1 MKLSY
6 VLAAAIAAL
15 SIVACEKE
23 AAIDTPNGDE
33 VEVQTPGLVKKTF
46 YATVEGSE
54 PATKALLYDTN
65 KTKWESTDAISVF
78 VDDNTTNYEMT
89 ASAEGAS
96 TGFTGTIADGSN
108 YIAVYPYSA
117 SIVYTPANAKPVEYS
132 IPSVQEATL
141 DSFDPKAAIFI
152 ANTDD
157 KSNNLTFKA
166 AFALLKVSVDKDNVL
181 AVYVENATLPMS
193 GSIAIN
199 TSAEVEDGSGDKF
212 TWVSLKKSDGTALA
226 QGDYYIVV
234 RYLDAAPYETFKLT
248 YVQDDA
254 TSNTRSAASLPAASL
269 GRNDILRLGSLTSID
284 AKYTPAVSWFNYYQ
298 ACLNVT
304 IGSKTINRVIDGDA
318 TLINNTSDSNPF
330 DIKSISGKSGIYF
343 FRTSGG
349 VFTNSTTIGITG
361 KFALLNDMSGT
372 ITITNP
378 NKAWNLLNGS
388 IALKGLAFD
397 ASGRTGGAF
406 FSNTNGVTSNSEYLI
421 LDNCTFNGL
430 TKNVYAPHSDYK
442 AFVVENIE
450 VVNCSFA
457 YNMTG
462 NIDAF
467 NYSSVTNPKDLKSF
481 SFENNLVFNSN
492 STAPT
497 TRVTVLAMPAYDSES
512 YELEAL
518 LNSNVF
524 INAVGTSNGTW
535 SFTDVSKIEM
545 QNNVFYDGNNFAS
558 NCNLFDIKNTG
569 TKVSDLKFGGNVCI
583 GLNND
588 KKWTHST
595 GTISSLDNIKSA
607 LPSKKNTIDKSDVA
621 TVFSVAPTIKDGVV
635 SYTLMPAYANCGPQ

>member
-108 YIAVYPYSA
+108 YIAVYPYSS
-117 SIVYTPANAKPVEYS
+117 SIVFTPANAKPVEYS

-141 DSFDPKAAIFI
+141 DSFDPKAAVFI
-152 ANTDD
+152 ADTDD

-212 TWVSLKKSDGTALA
+212 TWVSLKKSDGTALV

-248 YVQDDA
+248 YIQDDA

-304 IGSKTINRVIDGDA
+304 IAGKEFDRLSDGDA
-318 TLINNTSDSNPF
+318 VLVAPGTAAQLPLSAKVNFLKGGTHVNTNMQKPSERVAMKSNNPSDKAVLKPQKTWVVLDFAIADIDFDLTDQTGATMFSNNSDYLTADAAYFNMENCTVSIPATNQTTTTFYATQTAKTLYSVVSF
-330 DIKSISGKSGIYF
+330 DIEHCRFVTPGVGDSPGNKTLLATLFSINKAHTKAENIKSFVFSNNVFCYTGEGGYKAQVFNYGTNASSTTETDWDMSVEFNNNIIYNIASSSGF
-343 FRTSGG
+343 FRTQWIKKIQMSKNVFVVPDDFNCGG
-349 VFTNSTTIGITG
+349 DPKFYAMLAEPSSKPTGVLADNIVKGTTTG
-361 KFALLNDMSGT
+361 TWKTTS
-372 ITITNP
+372 
-378 NKAWNLLNGS
+378 KAKMNV
-388 IALKGLAFD
+388 AGLAD
-397 ASGRTGGAF
+397 TSVDVKDGSLVL
-406 FSNTNGVTSNSEYLI
+406 FSSATPEEG
-421 LDNCTFNGL
+421 TFTMAAG
-430 TKNVYAPHSDYK
+430 Y
-442 AFVVENIE
+442 
-450 VVNCSFA
+450 
-457 YNMTG
+457 
-462 NIDAF
+462 
-467 NYSSVTNPKDLKSF
+467 
-481 SFENNLVFNSN
+481 
-492 STAPT
+492 
-497 TRVTVLAMPAYDSES
+497 ES
-512 YELEAL
+512 Y
-518 LNSNVF
+518 
-524 INAVGTSNGTW
+524 
-535 SFTDVSKIEM
+535 
-545 QNNVFYDGNNFAS
+545 
-558 NCNLFDIKNTG
+558 
-569 TKVSDLKFGGNVCI
+569 
-583 GLNND
+583 
-588 KKWTHST
+588 
-595 GTISSLDNIKSA
+595 
-607 LPSKKNTIDKSDVA
+607 
-621 TVFSVAPTIKDGVV
+621 
-635 SYTLMPAYANCGPQ
+635 GPQ

>member
-6 VLAAAIAAL
+6 VLAAAIAAF

-108 YIAVYPYSA
+108 YIAVYPYSS
-117 SIVYTPANAKPVEYS
+117 SIVFTPANAKPVEYS

-141 DSFDPKAAIFI
+141 DSFDPKAAVFI
-152 ANTDD
+152 ADTDD
-157 KSNNLTFKA
+157 KSDNLTFKA

-199 TSAEVEDGSGDKF
+199 TSAEVEDGSRDKF
-212 TWVSLKKSDGTALA
+212 TWVSLKKSDGTALV

-248 YVQDDA
+248 YIQDDA

-298 ACLNVT
+298 ACLNLT
-304 IGSKTINRVIDGDA
+304 IGSKTINRTIDGDA
-318 TLINNTSDSNPF
+318 TLWTANNDAVEMQKTPIQAGGAFFLKAIGTGTFSNSYNPSIIAPTYFISDGDAKVQINMTQVMNLAEGALYLKGLSLG
-330 DIKSISGKSGIYF
+330 ISGKSAF
-343 FRTSGG
+343 FTVNKNESSSMTEFIVDDCYVNQNVASFVSTNSSYPTYGVEHVEIVNSAFAIGTNANIVNVSSSYAGATVYKEFIFNNNYVYGTGG
-349 VFTNSTTIGITG
+349 SNSTTSVFSYTGTDAGAEMNTIAINNNLFYNAANSGIM
-361 KFALLNDMSGT
+361 KFNKSVNVEAKNNLIWVTDGTFWKND
-372 ITITNP
+372 
-378 NKAWNLLNGS
+378 
-388 IALKGLAFD
+388 KGEY
-397 ASGRTGGAF
+397 
-406 FSNTNGVTSNSEYLI
+406 TNGKL
-421 LDNCTFNGL
+421 FG
-430 TKNVYAPHSDYK
+430 
-442 AFVVENIE
+442 
-450 VVNCSFA
+450 
-457 YNMTG
+457 
-462 NIDAF
+462 
-467 NYSSVTNPKDLKSF
+467 LKS
-481 SFENNLVFNSN
+481 
-492 STAPT
+492 APT
-497 TRVTVLAMPAYDSES
+497 GTVSVSD
-512 YELEAL
+512 
-518 LNSNVF
+518 
-524 INAVGTSNGTW
+524 NAVYGTLEGGSW
-535 SFTDVSKIEM
+535 VIADSAVRPKMSAISVLETDPITSA
-545 QNNVFYDGNNFAS
+545 NV
-558 NCNLFDIKNTG
+558 
-569 TKVSDLKFGGNVCI
+569 
-583 GLNND
+583 
-588 KKWTHST
+588 ST
-595 GTISSLDNIKSA
+595 GTFTMA
-607 LPSKKNTIDKSDVA
+607 A
-621 TVFSVAPTIKDGVV
+621 GYE
-635 SYTLMPAYANCGPQ
+635 SYGPQ